1 LGFTINSTLSWS
13 NHVICTIG
21 KMCGILR
28 QLNDTKAFLSTN
40 LKMLIAK
47 TKLTPLLFYGVEVF
61 GNCDATSQHKLL
73 VAFNNVARYIF
84 NRRGTDR
91 ISDATFKIFD
101 MPLKVWIEYKTLVLL
116 HKVITT
122 YEPKYLLSKLKF
134 NASNRTNNLVCQKV
148 KHAYAEKHFFIC
160 AVRSWNKLP
169 HPLKIIKSA
178 TQFKAK
184 LHTSSNLMFIC
195 HSFNVLY

>member
-1 LGFTINSTLSWS
+1 
-13 NHVICTIG
+13 
-21 KMCGILR
+21 
-28 QLNDTKAFLSTN
+28 
-40 LKMLIAK
+40 MLIAK

-61 GNCDATSQHKLL
+61 GNCNASSQHKLL

-101 MPLKVWIEYKTLVLL
+101 MPLKTRIEYKTLVLL

-122 YEPKYLLSKLKF
+122 YEPKYLFSKLKF
-134 NASNRTNNLVCQKV
+134 SASNRTNNLICQKG

-160 AVRSWNKLP
+160 AACTWNKLP
-169 HPLKIIKSA
+169 HPLKTIKSA
-178 TQFKAK
+178 TQFK
-184 LHTSSNLMFIC
+184 TSSKQYIIKNKT
-195 HSFNVLY
+195 

>member
-1 LGFTINSTLSWS
+1 
-13 NHVICTIG
+13 
-21 KMCGILR
+21 MYGILR
-28 QLNDTKAFLSTN
+28 QLNDTKTFLSTN

-73 VAFNNVARYIF
+73 IAFNNVARYIL
-84 NRRGTDR
+84 NRRGTDQ
-91 ISDATFKIFD
+91 ISDSTFKIFD

-122 YEPKYLLSKLKF
+122 YEPKYHFSKLKF
-134 NASNRTNNLVCQKV
+134 SASNTTNNLICQKE
-148 KHAYAEKHFFIC
+148 KHAYAEKHFLIC

-169 HPLKIIKSA
+169 HPIKTIKSA
-178 TQFKAK
+178 TQFKTK
-184 LHTSSNLMFIC
+184 LHTHLQSSI
-195 HSFNVLY
+195 